1 MIIYIKKLIKI
12 ENSVKIIV
20 DITRKGNIYS

>member
-12 ENSVKIIV
+12 KNSVKTIV
-20 DITRKGNIYS
+20 DIIIKGNIYS